1 MAFTG
6 SAVVQQVS
14 DGVVRITGL
23 SLASAASGTIG
34 LFGNSGSPG
43 VRLPD
48 AFNPAPYVAE
58 GVAVPLAASLD
69 VTVAPAAVGVATAI
83 PFAVVKSGTTAADF
97 LATITNTHGSLA
109 TPNLEIYVRF
119 H

>member
-6 SAVVQQVS
+6 TATVQQIS
-14 DGVVRITGL
+14 DNIVRITGL
-23 SLASAASGTIG
+23 SLAAGANGTVG
-34 LFGNSGSPG
+34 LFGNAGTPG

-58 GVAVPLAASLD
+58 GVSVPLAASLD

-83 PFAVVKSGTTAADF
+83 PYAVVKSGTTASDF

-109 TPNLEIYVRF
+109 SPNLEIYVKF

>member
-6 SAVVQQVS
+6 TPTVLQIS
-14 DGVVRITGL
+14 DGLVRITGL
-23 SLASAASGTIG
+23 SLAAGAAGTIG
-34 LFGNSGSPG
+34 LFASTASPG

-48 AFNPAPYVAE
+48 GYSPTAYTRD
-58 GVAVPLAASLD
+58 GSSVPLSASID
-69 VTVAPAAVGVATAI
+69 VSVQCAAVGVATAI
-83 PFAVVKSGTTAADF
+83 PYAVVKTGTDEEAF

-109 TPNLEIYVRF
+109 TPNLEIYVRY